1 LTHIYRYNL
10 KILISLL
17 LLFTANMA
25 AQENEI
31 KNNSYYYPDPQKN
44 NRVSHTIGLLTAEL
58 PEDIVETEDI
68 YRAPLFYYRIKYSL
82 PGNLLVE
89 GSVETNI
96 ITYHAAIGPAWSY
109 NFENFGISIGTDAGW
124 WLGLLNVEGF
134 DTEIHG
140 WNLYPNF
147 SMGYNFPHFTVT
159 FKSEL
164 MLILDQITQV
174 GAVKERTN
182 YSTFSGYS
190 FAVYLEQPLWKD
202 NYIVL
207 GLKFNFTRF
216 YSPLWAA
223 FPTFERNIYISEIII
238 GFNL

>member
-1 LTHIYRYNL
+1 MTHRYRIIL
-10 KILISLL
+10 KIFYSLL
-17 LLFTANMA
+17 LCSANLN
-25 AQENEI
+25 AQEAEI
-31 KNNSYYYPDPQKN
+31 KNNSFYYPDPQKD
-44 NRVSHTIGLLTAEL
+44 NRITHTIGLSTAEL

-82 PGNLLVE
+82 PRNLIIE
-89 GSVETNI
+89 GSFETNI
-96 ITYHAAIGPAWSY
+96 ITYQVAAGPAWNY
-109 NFENFGISIGTDAGW
+109 NFENFGISLGTDAGW
-124 WLGLLNVEGF
+124 WFGVLNTEGF
-134 DTEIHG
+134 NTDIHG

-147 SMGYNFPHFTVT
+147 SMGYNFPNFTVT
-159 FKSEL
+159 LKSEL
-164 MLILDQITQV
+164 MLILDQITKV
-174 GAVKERTN
+174 GTIKERTN
-182 YSTFSGYS
+182 YSTVSGYS

-207 GLKFNFTRF
+207 GMKFNFTRF